1 MAVKAKILVTSPQ
14 KRSLRSNA
22 IELVQTLRSLYG
34 FPTKPFCNQKV
45 RQVRQVR
52 CNQEC
57 FKTLR
62 KIQRNYLRR
71 VLTGSTVNFRC
82 TKIFFDQANT
92 GLKSS
97 ANKKASQGFFFY
109 LSFARLGPFKTILFL
124 SCACGLLLFGFL
136 VVKIKWDSLNNL
148 ANKNMEK

>member
-1 MAVKAKILVTSPQ
+1 MAVKAKILVASPQ

-45 RQVRQVR
+45 RQVR
-52 CNQEC
+52 CNYEC

-82 TKIFFDQANT
+82 TKFSLIRQTRDLNRQPIRKLA
-92 GLKSS
+92 
-97 ANKKASQGFFFY
+97 KALFY
-109 LSFARLGPFKTILFL
+109 LSLARLGPFKTILFL

-136 VVKIKWDSLNNL
+136 VVEIKWDSLNNL

>member
-97 ANKKASQGFFFY
+97 ANKKASQGFFFICPSPDLVHSKLFY
-109 LSFARLGPFKTILFL
+109 FFPVHVDCYCLVFSQLKLNGIL
-124 SCACGLLLFGFL
+124 
-136 VVKIKWDSLNNL
+136 
-148 ANKNMEK
+148 